1 MLRVRLGFSCI
12 YLNPNTYGLG
22 FSCIYLITPV
32 VMDLAHLTPL
42 YNIYQSWIRV
52 RGFTHSNLVPQ
63 LGLGLSSFLS
73 LPPTP
78 QPPADPATTSSL
90 LPCGTDN
97 ATHSHTHSPRRPAAS
112 QASTPPR
119 ATASSPRSP
128 TTTRSSRPTHAGTS
142 TPAATAATRRPWL
155 HRLLHCAQQ
164 GHHRPSSL
172 RHRVPPSSHGRR
184 FLGGPRRRPLLCL
197 VLAALSL

>member
-1 MLRVRLGFSCI
+1 
-12 YLNPNTYGLG
+12 
-22 FSCIYLITPV
+22 
-32 VMDLAHLTPL
+32 MDLAHLTPL

-78 QPPADPATTSSL
+78 QPPTDPAANSSL

-97 ATHSHTHSPRRPAAS
+97 ATRSHTRSPRRPAAS

-128 TTTRSSRPTHAGTS
+128 TTTHSSRPTHAGTS
-142 TPAATAATRRPWL
+142 TPAATTATPASLAAPPAPLRSARPPPT
-155 HRLLHCAQQ
+155 LLPAALSASFLSWTPLS
-164 GHHRPSSL
+164 GRPLST
-172 RHRVPPSSHGRR
+172 PPPVSSHG
-184 FLGGPRRRPLLCL
+184 GPVFVKPRPL
-197 VLAALSL
+197 SDW